1 MTTQQIFDIKEKF
14 AEDNSI
20 SSLEFH
26 EYGPQTGVNL
36 NNQGEIRITIENQDE
51 FFLPSEA
58 YLTIEGQLQK
68 RADGS
73 AYADTDVVTLT
84 NNALMYLF
92 SNVNYKLSG
101 QEIESVNNPGQ
112 GTSMLGLLTYPDDF
126 SKSSGLNQLW
136 YKDTGLTASITAG
149 ANDGFKARQGY
160 IVISP
165 NPKGTFSFSVP
176 LKHIFGFAGDYEK
189 VIYGFKHELTLVR
202 KDDNDAI
209 FRDNDADAG
218 KVYLTKCSL
227 YMPLVTPSDMD
238 KLTLYKTIENK
249 TSLDVGYRMRQCDT
263 ITVPQS
269 TSFSWRLSVKSSPE
283 KPRYI
288 ILGFQTNKDGN
299 QEQNPA
305 IFNNCSLT
313 NAYVMLNSTRYP
325 AVDYQLNFGQQKYS
339 RMYKEAAEFRKNYFG
354 MDSLISNSNINP
366 ADYKTLFPLFVFD
379 VSKQSERLKN
389 SITDITIKAQFS
401 ANKNVPANTQAYA
414 LVISDR
420 ILKFQSDGKKMAVV
434 F

>member
-1 MTTQQIFDIKEKF
+1 MATQQIFDIKEKF
-14 AEDNSI
+14 AEDDSI

-51 FFLPSEA
+51 FFLPSKA

-68 RADGS
+68 SADGS
-73 AYADTDVVTLT
+73 AYADVDVVTLT

-101 QEIESVNNPGQ
+101 QEIESLNSPGVA
-112 GTSMLGLLTYPDDF
+112 TSMLGMLTYPDDF

-136 YKDTGLTASITAG
+136 YKDTGTTASITAG
-149 ANDGFKARQGY
+149 DNDGFKARHGY

-165 NPKGTFSFSVP
+165 NPKGSFSFSVP
-176 LKHIFGFAGDYEK
+176 LKHIFGFIGDYEK
-189 VIYGFKHELTLVR
+189 VIYGFKHEMTLVR

-209 FRDNDADAG
+209 FRANAAGAG
-218 KVYLTKCSL
+218 KVNLTKCSL
-227 YMPLVTPSDMD
+227 YMPIIAPSDME
-238 KLTLYKTIENK
+238 KLNLYKTIESK
-249 TSLDVGYRMRQCDT
+249 ISLDVGYRMRQCDT

-269 TSFSWRLSVKSSPE
+269 TNFSWRLSVKSSPE
-283 KPRYI
+283 KPRWV

-305 IFNNCSLT
+305 IFDNCNMT

-325 AVDYQLNFGQQKYS
+325 AVDYQLNFDQQKYS
-339 RMYKEAAEFRKNYFG
+339 RMYKEAADFRKNYFG
-354 MDSLISNSNINP
+354 MDELISNSNVNP

-401 ANKNVPANTQAYA
+401 ANVPANTQAYA
-414 LVISDR
+414 LVVSDR
-420 ILKFQSDGKKMAVV
+420 ILKFQSDGKKMSVV
-434 F
+434 Y

>member
-1 MTTQQIFDIKEKF
+1 
-14 AEDNSI
+14 
-20 SSLEFH
+20 
-26 EYGPQTGVNL
+26 
-36 NNQGEIRITIENQDE
+36 
-51 FFLPSEA
+51 
-58 YLTIEGQLQK
+58 
-68 RADGS
+68 
-73 AYADTDVVTLT
+73 
-84 NNALMYLF
+84 
-92 SNVNYKLSG
+92 
-101 QEIESVNNPGQ
+101 
-112 GTSMLGLLTYPDDF
+112 
-126 SKSSGLNQLW
+126 
-136 YKDTGLTASITAG
+136 
-149 ANDGFKARQGY
+149 
-160 IVISP
+160 
-165 NPKGTFSFSVP
+165 
-176 LKHIFGFAGDYEK
+176 
-189 VIYGFKHELTLVR
+189 
-202 KDDNDAI
+202 
-209 FRDNDADAG
+209 
-218 KVYLTKCSL
+218 
-227 YMPLVTPSDMD
+227 
-238 KLTLYKTIENK
+238 
-249 TSLDVGYRMRQCDT
+249 MRQCDT

-288 ILGFQTNKDGN
+288 ILGFQTNKDGD

-305 IFNNCSLT
+305 IFDNCSLT

-366 ADYKTLFPLFVFD
+366 ADYKELFPLFVFD

-401 ANKNVPANTQAYA
+401 ANVPANTQAYA